1 MNKDSAM
8 ENAEKSNVNDPSMVA
23 GATQLNIECSTIQAC
38 DSQKE
43 DFEVLVGEVR
53 DSFSHYLRKRPM
65 IASSLVFLAG
75 FYVGWKIK
83 PW

>member
-1 MNKDSAM
+1 M
-8 ENAEKSNVNDPSMVA
+8 ENEINTAKEAVSTA
-23 GATQLNIECSTIQAC
+23 GTIQLNIERSMVRAC

-43 DFEVLVGEVR
+43 DIEVLLGEVR
-53 DSFSHYLRKRPM
+53 DSFAHYCRKRPM

>member
-1 MNKDSAM
+1 MKEAKEMINTKNVANASAETDPREIDRSMM
-8 ENAEKSNVNDPSMVA
+8 EDCVA
-23 GATQLNIECSTIQAC
+23 QR
-38 DSQKE
+38 E

-53 DSFSHYLRKRPM
+53 DSCAHYLRKRPV
-65 IASSLVFLAG
+65 IATSLVFLAG

>member
-1 MNKDSAM
+1 M
-8 ENAEKSNVNDPSMVA
+8 ENKGNTAEEPSLSAGKSP
-23 GATQLNIECSTIQAC
+23 LNIECLMVQAC

-43 DFEVLVGEVR
+43 DFEVLLGEVR

-75 FYVGWKIK
+75 FYVGWKVK

>member
-1 MNKDSAM
+1 MDKTIEDSSRNTRSGHSSQQSPM
-8 ENAEKSNVNDPSMVA
+8 LD
-23 GATQLNIECSTIQAC
+23 ECE
-38 DSQKE
+38 SQKE
-43 DFEVLVGEVR
+43 DFEVLMGEVR
-53 DSFSHYLRKRPM
+53 DSFSHYLRKRPV

>member
-1 MNKDSAM
+1 M
-8 ENAEKSNVNDPSMVA
+8 ENGESKVNVPSTSGGV
-23 GATQLNIECSTIQAC
+23 TQLNIECSMIQEC

-43 DFEVLVGEVR
+43 DFEVLLGEVR
-53 DSFSHYLRKRPM
+53 DSFSHYLRKRPV

>member
-1 MNKDSAM
+1 MAKTKDESNAITHPSYLSNESSMMN
-8 ENAEKSNVNDPSMVA
+8 
-23 GATQLNIECSTIQAC
+23 EC
-38 DSQKE
+38 DLQKE
-43 DFEVLVGEVR
+43 DFEILVGELR
-53 DSFSHYLRKRPM
+53 DSLGHYLRKRPV

>member
-1 MNKDSAM
+1 MGYEAGELNMQIGQSQSSRDGSMA
-8 ENAEKSNVNDPSMVA
+8 NV
-23 GATQLNIECSTIQAC
+23 C

-43 DFEVLVGEVR
+43 DLETLVGEVR
-53 DSFSHYLRKRPM
+53 DSFAHYLRKRPVV
-65 IASSLVFLAG
+65 ASSLVFLAG

>member
-1 MNKDSAM
+1 MGYEVEELNMNDGQSQ
-8 ENAEKSNVNDPSMVA
+8 SIRDYSM
-23 GATQLNIECSTIQAC
+23 TDAC

-43 DFEVLVGEVR
+43 DLETLVGEVR
-53 DSFSHYLRKRPM
+53 DSFAHYLRKRPVV
-65 IASSLVFLAG
+65 ASSLVFLAG

>member
-1 MNKDSAM
+1 M
-8 ENAEKSNVNDPSMVA
+8 ENVGDTAKEPSLSA
-23 GATQLNIECSTIQAC
+23 GTAQLNIECSMVQAC

-43 DFEVLVGEVR
+43 DFEVLLGEVR

-65 IASSLVFLAG
+65 IASCLVFVAG
-75 FYVGWKIK
+75 FYVGWKVK

>member
-1 MNKDSAM
+1 MVSTKN
-8 ENAEKSNVNDPSMVA
+8 ESNTID
-23 GATQLNIECSTIQAC
+23 GASHLNISDSMMDAC
-38 DSQKE
+38 DAERE
-43 DFEVLVGEVR
+43 DLEVLVGEVR
-53 DSFSHYLRKRPM
+53 DSFAHYLRKRPV